1 MPTNLV
7 VFIHGITPQAR
18 PAGPAGY
25 YPQLYKRFWSA
36 LTRVEPSLEGESFS
50 RFVHVEWGH
59 PIPGAP
65 LRTDSL
71 LAEAER
77 RVTERV
83 AFDRVKAQAGEL
95 NQLHGGILGDWS
107 WLPGL
112 RPVLRRIRE
121 QLVSFGLADAVFYAS
136 EEGER
141 AVRTSVYGQVL
152 EKLRPLRA
160 QRDVRL
166 HVIAHSLGVTVGHD
180 FLYGL
185 FGKAA
190 EPDFLT
196 QADRPED
203 RADYDLWRTKAQSG
217 ELRVGSFVSM
227 ASQLPIFALRKSALV
242 RQLSDGATL
251 DPAVIGIAR
260 EGPVRWLVAYD
271 SDDVLGFATRELYG
285 NAPSIRQMQVDA
297 GDTPIAGH
305 DGYWEEQCFIEEA
318 ARLIAATGA

>member
-7 VFIHGITPQAR
+7 VFIHGITPHAR
-18 PAGPAGY
+18 PAGY
-25 YPQLYKRFWSA
+25 TQLYRRFWSA
-36 LTRVEPSLEGESFS
+36 LTRVEPSLEGEGFS
-50 RFVHVEWGH
+50 RFAHVEWGH
-59 PIPGAP
+59 PIAGAP
-65 LRTDSL
+65 LREDSL
-71 LAEAER
+71 LNEAER
-77 RVTERV
+77 RVAERI
-83 AFDRVKAQAGEL
+83 AFDRVKASPSAL
-95 NQLHGGILGDWS
+95 NQLHGGILGDWG

-112 RPVLRRIRE
+112 RPVLRRVRE
-121 QLVSFGLADAVFYAS
+121 QLVTFGLADAVYYTS

-141 AVRTSVYGQVL
+141 AVRSAVYGQVL

-185 FGKAA
+185 FGKAG
-190 EPDFLT
+190 EPDFLSQT
-196 QADRPED
+196 QRPED

-217 ELRVGSFVSM
+217 ELSVGSFVTM
-227 ASQLPIFALRKSALV
+227 ASQLPLFALRKSALM
-242 RQLSDGATL
+242 QKLAEGATL
-251 DPAVIGIAR
+251 DPSVIGIAPD
-260 EGPVRWLVAYD
+260 GPVRWLVAYD

-305 DGYWEEQCFIEEA
+305 DGYWDEQCFIEEA
-318 ARLIAATGA
+318 ARVIADRGA

>member
-7 VFIHGITPQAR
+7 VFIHGTTPHPR
-18 PAGPAGY
+18 LAGPVGQ

-50 RFVHVEWGH
+50 RFAHIEWGH
-59 PIPGAP
+59 PVAGAP
-65 LRTDSL
+65 QREDSM

-77 RVTERV
+77 RIAESV
-83 AFDRVKAQAGEL
+83 AFERVKASPSEH

-112 RPVLRRIRE
+112 RPVVRRIRE
-121 QLVSFGLADAVFYAS
+121 QLVTFGLADAVYYAS

-141 AVRTSVYGQVL
+141 AVRTAVYGQVL

-160 QRDVRL
+160 LRDVRL
-166 HVIAHSLGVTVGHD
+166 HVIAHSLGVTVSHD

-185 FGKAA
+185 FGKAG
-190 EPDFLT
+190 EPDFLAQT
-196 QADRPED
+196 NRPED
-203 RADYDLWRTKAQSG
+203 RADYDLWRTKARSG

-227 ASQLPIFALRKSALV
+227 ASQLPLFALRKSALV
-242 RQLSDGATL
+242 RQLSEGATL
-251 DPAVIGIAR
+251 DPALIGIAPD
-260 EGPVRWLVAYD
+260 GPVRWLVAYD

-285 NAPSIRQMQVDA
+285 NPASIRQMQIDA
-297 GDTPIAGH
+297 GDTPLAGH
-305 DGYWEEQCFIEEA
+305 DGYWEEPCFIEEA
-318 ARLIAATGA
+318 ARVIASGGQ